1 MTWFEDDSH
10 KIPESIRNMPKEEV
24 ERKAAEFEEQLR
36 KERNVKRNN
45 PLSA

>member
-10 KIPESIRNMPKEEV
+10 EIPESIRNMTKEEV
-24 ERKAAEFEEQLR
+24 ERKAAELADQLR
-36 KERNVKRNN
+36 RERDTMRKK

>member
-10 KIPESIRNMPKEEV
+10 TIPESIRNMPKEEV
-24 ERKAAEFEEQLR
+24 ERKAAEIAEQLR
-36 KERNVKRNN
+36 RERDAKRKK

>member
-10 KIPESIRNMPKEEV
+10 EIPESIRNMPKEEV
-24 ERKAAEFEEQLR
+24 ERKSAELLDQLR
-36 KERNVKRNN
+36 RERDAKRKK